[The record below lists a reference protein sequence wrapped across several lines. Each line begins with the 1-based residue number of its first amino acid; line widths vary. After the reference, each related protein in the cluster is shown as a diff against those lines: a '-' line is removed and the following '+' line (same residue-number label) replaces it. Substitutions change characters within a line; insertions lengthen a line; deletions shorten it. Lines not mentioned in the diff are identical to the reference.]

1 MNEELGLRLH
11 SRVRRLF
18 PLARSLTGQ
27 GLRETLQIIAEELP
41 LTVTEIPSGTKV
53 LDWTVPLEW
62 TVREAWIA
70 DPLGKRIVD
79 LARHPLHLVGY
90 SRPVDLALS
99 RGELDKH
106 LHSLPHQPD
115 VIPYRTTY
123 WADNWGFCIA
133 DSVRKQLPDGIYR
146 VLLDATLSQGSLTLG
161 EIEIPGE
168 TDDTVL
174 ISTHTCHPAMANDN
188 CSGIAIA
195 VELAHRLLSGPRPR
209 YTYRIVFCPATI
221 GAITWLALNLERV
234 GTIHHGMVLAGLGD
248 PAPLSWKRSRR
259 GDTAI
264 DRTASRILRE
274 LGADNKVLDF
284 SPYGYDERQYCSPGF
299 DLAIGRLSR
308 GIHGTYAEYH
318 TSLDTPDFVQPNALA
333 EALLV
338 AERIL
343 LEIDKDRRWKNLA
356 PYGEPQLGRRG
367 LYNSLGAL
375 PHPGEAQMAMLWLL
389 NQSDGKRGL
398 LEIAER
404 SGIPVA
410 ELESVAS
417 LLEQHQLVEEI
428 DQEEQA

>member
-1 MNEELGLRLH
+1 MIEELGDRLH
-11 SRVRRLF
+11 NRVRRLF

-27 GLRETLQIIAEELP
+27 GLRETLQIIAAELP
-41 LTVTEIPSGTKV
+41 LAVTEVPSGTKV

-70 DPLGKRIVD
+70 GPRGERIVD

-99 RGELDKH
+99 RSELDKH
-106 LHSLPHQPD
+106 LHSLPDQPE

-133 DSVRKQLPDGIYR
+133 DSVRKDLPDGIYR
-146 VLLDATLSQGSLTLG
+146 VLIDATLSPGSLTLG
-161 EIEIPGE
+161 EIEIKGK
-168 TDDTVL
+168 TDETVL

-195 VELAHRLLSGPRPR
+195 AELAHRLLAGPTPR
-209 YTYRIVFCPATI
+209 FTYRIVFCPATI
-221 GAITWLALNLERV
+221 GAITWLALNLDRI
-234 GTIHHGMVLAGLGD
+234 GSIRHGMVLAGLGD
-248 PAPLSWKRSRR
+248 PAPLTWKRSRH

-264 DRTASRILRE
+264 DRAATRILRE
-274 LGADNKVLDF
+274 FGGDNVVLDF

-318 TSLDTPDFVQPNALA
+318 TSLDTPDFVLPDALA
-333 EALLV
+333 EALSV

-343 LEIDKDRRWKNLA
+343 LEMEKDRRWRNLA

-375 PHPGEAQMAMLWLL
+375 PHPGGAQMAMLWLL

-398 LEIAER
+398 LEIADR
-404 SGIPVA
+404 SGIPIA
-410 ELESVAS
+410 ELHSVAS
-417 LLEQHQLVEEI
+417 LLEQHHLLKEI
-428 DQEEQA
+428 DKEESA

>member
-1 MNEELGLRLH
+1 LNEELGPRLH

-27 GLRETLQIIAEELP
+27 GLRETLQIIADDLP
-41 LTVTEIPSGTKV
+41 LTVTEVPSGTKV

-70 DPLGKRIVD
+70 GPGGERIVD
-79 LARHPLHLVGY
+79 LAHHPLHLVGY

-99 RGELDKH
+99 RSELEKH
-106 LHSLPHQPD
+106 LYSLPDQPD

-123 WADNWGFCIA
+123 WADNWGFCVA
-133 DSVRKQLPDGIYR
+133 DSVRKKLSDGIYR
-146 VLLDATLSQGSLTLG
+146 VFIDATLSPGSLTLG
-161 EIEIPGE
+161 EIEIAGE
-168 TDDTVL
+168 TPETVL

-195 VELAHRLLSGPRPR
+195 VELAHRLLAGPRRR

-221 GAITWLALNLERV
+221 GAITWLALNPECIGSIRY
-234 GTIHHGMVLAGLGD
+234 GMVLAGLGD

-264 DRTASRILRE
+264 DRVASRILRAS
-274 LGADNKVLDF
+274 GRDNSVLDF

-299 DLAIGRLSR
+299 DLAVGRLSR

-318 TSLDTPDFVQPNALA
+318 TSLDTPDFVRPEALA
-333 EALLV
+333 EALGI
-338 AERIL
+338 AEQIL
-343 LEIDKDRRWKNLA
+343 TELEKDRRWRNLA

-375 PHPGEAQMAMLWLL
+375 SHPGEAQMAMLWLL

-398 LEIAER
+398 LEIADR

-410 ELESVAS
+410 ELEAVAG
-417 LLEQHQLVEEI
+417 LLEQHHLLKEI
-428 DQEEQA
+428 DKEELA